1 MGGVGGKY
9 QPKNRKSRHFEG
21 FTVTRKIAG
30 QVLVE

>member
-21 FTVTRKIAG
+21 ITVFGKMAG
-30 QVLVE
+30 QSLVE